1 MTSLIVWLLKKI
13 GNRSVLERVLFES
26 LDTPPL
32 RGMISMDE
40 SRRMTVAGRVV
51 APDQLIALK
60 ESAQNALDSQ
70 ALRVV
75 RDQIRFKAIDQGY
88 LSALDPTK
96 TATFYKAALWY
107 CQEERSLLESLA
119 GQQTPD

>member
-1 MTSLIVWLLKKI
+1 MTSFIVWLLKKI
-13 GNRSVLERVLFES
+13 GNRSVLERVLLES
-26 LDTPPL
+26 LETPPL
-32 RGMISMDE
+32 RGMISTDE
-40 SRRMTVAGRVV
+40 SRRMTIAGRVV

-70 ALRVV
+70 ALKIV
-75 RDQIRFKAIDQGY
+75 RDQVRFKAIDQGY

-107 CQEERSLLESLA
+107 VQEEVALLQSLA
-119 GQQTPD
+119 GQQTLD